1 MTGSKC
7 FLVFMKL
14 CHVIIIVIIIN
25 VCILYGGSSRH
36 TVWVIIIVYNIKKE
50 QITINALVTKSRSFF

>member
-25 VCILYGGSSRH
+25 VCLLYGGSSRH
-36 TVWVIIIVYNIKKE
+36 TVWVIIIVYNIKKS
-50 QITINALVTKSRSFF
+50 K